1 MRPARIL
8 VLRGGALGDF
18 VVTLPALAALRERW
32 PDGFIEVVGY
42 PHVAEL
48 ARQGG
53 LADRV
58 ISLHGA
64 GIARFFSLRPEFP
77 DAQVE
82 WIRSFDFILSY
93 LHDPDG
99 VVVDNLKRA
108 GAHTVL
114 QGSPL
119 VTDGHA
125 VDHLLKPLESLAIY
139 ARGRAPRLVL
149 PPAPS
154 PRALPAPYAVLHPG
168 SGSLKKNAPLEWF
181 LDLALRLER
190 ERAVSPVFLTGE
202 ADAEVAA
209 QLSACAP
216 HRTHLRDVS
225 LMEAAHVLAG
235 AVAYAGNDSGITHL
249 AAALGVP
256 TLAVFGPSD
265 PEQWGPRGEQVRIVR
280 APQGDWS
287 QLAAVAHLELRNTG
301 IS

>member
-18 VVTLPALAALRERW
+18 VVTLPALVALRERW

-58 ISLHGA
+58 TSLHGA

-77 DAQVE
+77 DDQVE

-108 GAHTVL
+108 GARTVL
-114 QGSPL
+114 HGSPL
-119 VTDGHA
+119 VTDDHA

-149 PPAPS
+149 PPAPA
-154 PRALPAPYAVLHPG
+154 PRALPVPYAVMHPG
-168 SGSLKKNAPLEWF
+168 SGSAKKNAPLPWF
-181 LDLALRLER
+181 LELAHRMEQ
-190 ERAVSPVFLTGE
+190 ERAVTPVFLTGE
-202 ADAEVAA
+202 ADADVAA

-216 HRTHLRDVS
+216 HRTHLRDLS
-225 LMEAAHVLAG
+225 LLEAARVLAG
-235 AVAYAGNDSGITHL
+235 AVTYVGNDSGITHL
-249 AAALGVP
+249 AAALGAP
-256 TLAVFGPSD
+256 TLAVFGPTD

-280 APQGDWS
+280 APAGDWS
-287 QLAAVAHLELRNTG
+287 QLGPAD
-301 IS
+301 